1 MSKKKYSEIYRLI
14 SDTKKERKLLKKKLL
29 KQKFECSHYNGGK
42 HSFKRVSGT
51 VVKCRECGTKID
63 FAVVETAQ
71 KDPNA
76 FKKAL
81 KKRRN
86 DMINDL
92 NVLKVLMNP
101 KNDSKHI
108 KNISKLQFLLYYYSQ
123 VMKAGLVDGLVSH
136 KGKKKNKKRG
146 GNNHHVKTGFNPESV
161 LR

>member
-42 HSFKRVSGT
+42 RVSGT
-51 VVKCRECGTKID
+51 VVKCRECSTKID

-71 KDPNA
+71 KDPAA

-86 DMINDL
+86 SMINDL

-108 KNISKLQFLLYYYSQ
+108 KNISKLQFLLYYYTQ
-123 VMKAGLVDGLVSH
+123 VMKAVLVDGLVSH
-136 KGKKKNKKRG
+136 KGKKKNKKH
-146 GNNHHVKTGFNPESV
+146 NNHRVKTGFNPESV

>member
-29 KQKFECSHYNGGK
+29 KQKFDCSHFSK
-42 HSFKRVSGT
+42 HSLKRVSGT
-51 VVKCRECGTKID
+51 VVKCRECGSKID

-71 KDPNA
+71 KDPAA

-86 DMINDL
+86 SMINDL

-108 KNISKLQFLLYYYSQ
+108 KNISKLQFLLYYYTQ
-123 VMKAGLVDGLVSH
+123 VMKAVLVDGLVSH
-136 KGKKKNKKRG
+136 KGKKKNKKH
-146 GNNHHVKTGFNPESV
+146 NNHRVKTGFNPESV